1 MRSDDDEPVRAAVR
15 RFLAS
20 VESRDPAAVA
30 ACFTPD
36 ASYRNVPHEAAT
48 GPPAIEQLFRPILT
62 RSERV
67 VWDIVSEAYSPTR
80 RGSSGSTASGSTAWG
95 TRRVAGTAQRQ
106 RPPPSPVELTPAG
119 TAVAIFFPPARGSPI
134 ATCREK
140 SRFPC
145 A

>member
-1 MRSDDDEPVRAAVR
+1 MRSDDEEPVRAAVR

-48 GPPAIEQLFRPILT
+48 GPSAIEQMFRPILT

-67 VWDIVSEAYSPTR
+67 VWDIVSEAYSPD
-80 RGSSGSTASGSTAWG
+80 TAWLERVDRFWIDGVEYRIECNGVARVDVG
-95 TRRVAGTAQRQ
+95 TGLLTEFRDYVDLGVWRQ
-106 RPPPSPVELTPAG
+106 RLEGVTL
-119 TAVAIFFPPARGSPI
+119 
-134 ATCREK
+134 
-140 SRFPC
+140 
-145 A
+145 

>member
-67 VWDIVSEAYSPTR
+67 VWDIVSEAYSPD
-80 RGSSGSTASGSTAWG
+80 TAWLERVDRFWIDG
-95 TRRVAGTAQRQ
+95 VGYPTRGGNGSAA
-106 RPPPSPVELTPAG
+106 TPAAFSG
-119 TAVAIFFPPARGSPI
+119 
-134 ATCREK
+134 
-140 SRFPC
+140 
-145 A
+145 